1 MALPSEAHIVLSHI
15 RIDVD
20 EFLQDAVVTALDAG
34 KPRRRP
40 GTHRLRV
47 RTIHRIVVAGKKLTD
62 AVADRVPLEER
73 PAANIDKSVV
83 RL

>member
-47 RTIHRIVVAGKKLTD
+47 RTIHRIIVAGKSSRMLVRT
-62 AVADRVPLEER
+62 ACHSR
-73 PAANIDKSVV
+73 SV
-83 RL
+83 RQPT